1 MRIRAASSLL
11 ACLFVATAV
20 NAQLAVPPAPWRGAG
35 APPCVGSDGG
45 VYQCV
50 PGPGVT
56 AVRAGHLFDSKSGK
70 MLSQQVVLLDGERIT
85 DVGAEGKS
93 KFRPAP
99 ASSICAMRR
108 CCPA

>member
-56 AVRAGHLFDSKSGK
+56 AVRAGHLFDSKSGQ
-70 MLSQQVVLLDGERIT
+70 MLRGQIVLLQGDRIT
-85 DVGAEGKS
+85 DVGPESQVKI
-93 KFRPAP
+93 PAGA
-99 ASSICAMRR
+99 ASASFT
-108 CCPA
+108 CP